1 MLSCVKR
8 LLTCFIFHNV
18 TSISLHCTHTHT
30 HMRNSHSAAPGLFQ
44 DVSIVSVRVADAE
57 IRYSTLACAI
67 SVCFARLC
75 RGECAFAKRARD
87 CWLAA
92 GCLCQFPKLYW
103 WIEINL
109 DTPLPSDVC
118 KFTAAPYFSSQIKL
132 PKHLIYVSTAL
143 SPSQR
148 LRDIL
153 PQAAES
159 IKTLHGSGPNSSA
172 GLLHELT
179 RCQRK
184 IQQR

>member
-1 MLSCVKR
+1 MLSCVIKA
-8 LLTCFIFHNV
+8 FINLFYFHNV
-18 TSISLHCTHTHT
+18 TFIFLHCTHTHT
-30 HMRNSHSAAPGLFQ
+30 HMRNPHSAEPGLFQ

-75 RGECAFAKRARD
+75 RGECAFAKRARN

-118 KFTAAPYFSSQIKL
+118 KFTAAPYFFFANKAPKAPYLREYCLVSKPTPERHSS
-132 PKHLIYVSTAL
+132 T
-143 SPSQR
+143 
-148 LRDIL
+148 
-153 PQAAES
+153 
-159 IKTLHGSGPNSSA
+159 SSWIDQNF
-172 GLLHELT
+172 T
-179 RCQRK
+179 W
-184 IQQR
+184 